1 MNSAET
7 AETQAQQPTDDDFIY
22 ELLAEMRLP

>member
-1 MNSAET
+1 MNSFQPAV
-7 AETQAQQPTDDDFIY
+7 AKSQQPTDDDFIY

>member
-1 MNSAET
+1 MNSASS
-7 AETQAQQPTDDDFIY
+7 AQTQGQQPNDDDFIY

>member
-1 MNSAET
+1 MNSAEA
-7 AETQAQQPTDDDFIY
+7 AETQSQQPLDDDFIY

>member
-1 MNSAET
+1 MNSAST
-7 AETQAQQPTDDDFIY
+7 AQTQSQQPADDDFIY